1 MVTLQGIEDARAI
14 LGNRLHRTPVLT
26 ATTLGAMAGVELLV
40 KAELL
45 QRTGPFKPRGVLT
58 KLAGLTPEERAR
70 GVIGIS
76 TGNHAQALAYGAA
89 REGIA
94 CTVVMPATAVASKI
108 SATPGQRAE
117 GVLHRAT
124 TRAAFA

>member
-1 MVTLQGIEDARAI
+1 MVTLQEIHDARAI
-14 LGNRLHRTPVLT
+14 LGSRLHRTPVLT

-45 QRTGPFKPRGVLT
+45 QRTGSFKPRGVLT

-76 TGNHAQALAYGAA
+76 AGNHAQALAYGAA
-89 REGIA
+89 LEDVD
-94 CTVVMPATAVASKI
+94 CLVVMWKGAGGAEV
-108 SATPGQRAE
+108 PG
-117 GVLHRAT
+117 
-124 TRAAFA
+124 